1 MVPTLFGSVGYRCGG
16 RSKPAVNS
24 ELNGDDH
31 PRDGH
36 TQRVGDNI
44 EPFKASIRGES
55 LQALNER
62 AHQDEYHGEFQS
74 CDRARGPLPPT
85 VHGNEVGKGVMPFV
99 GAWHGR
105 QQITWEKRQHP
116 DANKHGDTGEAE
128 EEVRGHPDIVCAKGI
143 PRHTRCIDLRRWPF
157 GAGLQRKTA

>member
-44 EPFKASIRGES
+44 EPFKTSISGEP

-62 AHQDEYHGEFQS
+62 AHQDKYHGEFQS
-74 CDRARGPLPPT
+74 CDRAREALPPT
-85 VHGNEVGKGVMPFV
+85 VHGNEVGKSVVPFV
-99 GAWHGR
+99 GAWHSWKQR
-105 QQITWEKRQHP
+105 TWEKGKYP
-116 DANKHGDTGEAE
+116 DADKHGYTDEAE
-128 EEVRGHPDIVCAKGI
+128 EQSGGHADIVCVNEAI
-143 PRHTRCIDLRRWPF
+143 PQYAQPQYRAQI
-157 GAGLQRKTA
+157 AI